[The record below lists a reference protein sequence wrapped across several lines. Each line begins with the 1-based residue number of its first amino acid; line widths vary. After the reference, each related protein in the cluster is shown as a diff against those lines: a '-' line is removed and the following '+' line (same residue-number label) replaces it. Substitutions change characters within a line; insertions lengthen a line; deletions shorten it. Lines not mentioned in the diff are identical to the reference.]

1 MGRPSGFL
9 LRVGTIL
16 IKVCPGKKTR
26 RRRYADQMLKC
37 ERPDLLFAEKCSI
50 FVLPKEETE
59 RNRRLPPFLGPACA
73 QNYPALGQNYKA
85 LGFIYVPVAQNY
97 KALGQKPSACNRKNP
112 AQKRAL
118 RKFTLNLPMHFDAL
132 LSPCT
137 YASGGLQ
144 FLPKSCCA
152 TMSPTA
158 VAGQGLRKSEKKIAL
173 PSRAAHERF
182 RAVRGG
188 FRAVRERKR
197 AVRRVPGSARRVPG
211 SARRVSGGA
220 RKDRALMLRTKAPLG
235 IFTQLMQAAS
245 RRAKSRLCRP
255 CDGRSLCSASSKPV
269 SGFYAG

>member
-37 ERPDLLFAEKCSI
+37 ERPDLLFAGKCSI

-137 YASGGLQ
+137 YASGGPQ
-144 FLPKSCCA
+144 FLPKSRGA
-152 TMSPTA
+152 TMSPM
-158 VAGQGLRKSEKKIAL
+158 VVIGQGLRKSEKRVAQL
-173 PSRAAHERF
+173 SRAACER
-182 RAVRGG
+182 

-197 AVRRVPGSARRVPG
+197 AARGVFR
-211 SARRVSGGA
+211 AACGGA
-220 RKDRALMLRTKAPLG
+220 WAAREGDWAVRERFRAACERTGL
-235 IFTQLMQAAS
+235 
-245 RRAKSRLCRP
+245 
-255 CDGRSLCSASSKPV
+255 
-269 SGFYAG
+269 